1 MGALLALGS
10 GLAWGCADFIGGLA
24 ARRVGPLRVMVLSYP
39 AGAILLTLIA
49 LTVVPGHVDGTVVAW
64 SVFVGLTGCTAIFLL
79 YAALAL
85 GPMGIVSPLTALGS
99 AAVPVIAGLIRGE
112 AVTVLI
118 VGGMA
123 LATVAVV
130 LVSREPGPHRQVTAR
145 ALLLSAGAGLFLG
158 LCLTGLGLAP
168 ATSGIWVSALG
179 RWIASGLL
187 LVVAVVLV
195 VRQGRQPWT
204 PYPLVL
210 AVAAGALDGVA
221 NGLFQLA
228 AQRTELVVV
237 AVISSL
243 YPAAT
248 LLLARWLL
256 GERLSRVQVVGV
268 LLALGA
274 IVTLTV

>member
-39 AGAILLTLIA
+39 AGAILLTLLA
-49 LTVVPGHVDGTVVAW
+49 LTVVPGQLEAAVIGW
-64 SVFVGLTGCTAIFLL
+64 SVFVGVTGSTAIFLL

-85 GPMGIVSPLTALGS
+85 GPMGIVSPITALGS
-99 AAVPVIAGLIRGE
+99 AAVPVVAGIIRGE
-112 AVTVLI
+112 ALTLLVVAGMVL
-118 VGGMA
+118 A
-123 LATVAVV
+123 AVAVI
-130 LVSREPGPHRQVTAR
+130 LVSREPGPHRQVTSR
-145 ALLLSAGAGLFLG
+145 ALLLSAAAGLFLG
-158 LCLTGLGLAP
+158 MCLTGLGLAP

-179 RWIASGLL
+179 RWFASGLIL
-187 LVVAVVLV
+187 LMAIVLFF
-195 VRQGRQPWT
+195 RQGRQSWT
-204 PYPLVL
+204 PYPLAL
-210 AVAAGALDGVA
+210 ALAAGALDGVA
-221 NGLFQLA
+221 NGLFQVA
-228 AQRTELVVV
+228 AQRTELVIV

-256 GERLSRVQVVGV
+256 GERLAPVQVVGV
-268 LLALGA
+268 ALALGA